1 MQILSSG
8 KNPLIKDVRRAA
20 DRGTLTEE
28 GYAVAEG
35 VHLYEEAVSSGVEI
49 GGVFIAEDQ
58 VREVVAD
65 VPVYILAR
73 ALFREVATTETPQG
87 IITLVRPYEF
97 KLKEVFT
104 QTAVLLDGIQ
114 DPGNAGAIVR
124 ATEAFEGSG
133 VVFLKNTVSPF
144 NPKCLRASAGSL
156 FRLPFMKHPDQRD
169 VQEAISAAG
178 VTLYAAMPDAKM
190 SIEDVD
196 WSKPSAIVI
205 GSEGRGVSAD
215 WSSQATAIRIPTA
228 KVESLNAA
236 IAASVILYE
245 ARRNRNAVRA

>member
-20 DRGTLTEE
+20 DRGTLTEQ

-35 VHLYEEAVSSGVEI
+35 RHLYEEALTSGLEI
-49 GGVFIAEDQ
+49 GGVFIAEDAAQ
-58 VREVVAD
+58 EVDHDLPLYVLPR
-65 VPVYILAR
+65 V
-73 ALFREVATTETPQG
+73 LFKEMATTETSQG

-97 KLKEVFT
+97 GLHEVFT
-104 QTAVLLDGIQ
+104 GTTMLLDGIQ

-124 ATEAFEGSG
+124 ATEAFGG
-133 VVFLKNTVSPF
+133 GGAVFLKNTVSPF
-144 NPKCLRASAGSL
+144 NPKCLRAAAGSL
-156 FRLPFMKHPDQRD
+156 FRLPFVNHPQAEA
-169 VQEAISAAG
+169 VHEAIAKHE
-178 VTLYAAMPDAKM
+178 VTLYAAMTDAKL
-190 SIEDVD
+190 SIQEVD
-196 WSKPSAIVI
+196 WSKPSAVLI

-215 WSSQATAIRIPTA
+215 WSSRATPIRIPTQ

-245 ARRNRNAVRA
+245 ARRHA